1 MIRKTMI
8 PRSALIATIFS
19 SLAIVMGC
27 GGSSSAP
34 QNIIVTTGSNVAPLT
49 VNSGPNG
56 GYANGAFTSVQV
68 CVPGTSTCQTI
79 SGILVDTGSSGLRI
93 LSSALTVSL
102 PQQTGSGGDPIAECL
117 PFVSAFTWG
126 SVETADITIASET
139 ASSVPVQVIGTSSFT
154 IPTSCSDLGVSADNL
169 ASLGAN
175 GLLGVGLALEDCGE
189 GCTVAGPSNLGLY
202 YSCPTSTSCAVTT
215 EPLAAQVAN
224 PVSLF
229 PTDNNGVVI
238 ELPSAN
244 GSEATLSGSLVFGI
258 GTETNNA
265 LESAKVY
272 TVDEFGTI
280 TTQFKGQSYPGSF
293 LDSGSNGFYFLDS
306 STSEIPGCSDNP
318 DFYCPSSVDN
328 LSATNVGT
336 NSTSASF
343 NFSIANADTLFN
355 TGESDA
361 VFSQLG
367 GPFGGLEF
375 DWGLPF
381 FYGRNVFTAIETKTT
396 PAGTGPFWAY

>member
-1 MIRKTMI
+1 MNLR
-8 PRSALIATIFS
+8 RALVATIFC
-19 SLAIVMGC
+19 SLLFVLGC
-27 GGSSSAP
+27 GGSSSGP
-34 QNIIVTTGSNVAPLT
+34 KNIIVGSGSNVATLT
-49 VNSGPNG
+49 VNPGPNG
-56 GYANGAFTSVQV
+56 SYANGAFTSVQV

-93 LSSALTVSL
+93 LSSALTISL

-126 SVETADITIASET
+126 SVETADVQIASET
-139 ASSVPVQVIGTSSFT
+139 ASSVPIQVIGTSNFE
-154 IPTSCSDLGVSADNL
+154 IPTSCSDNGTPADDL

-175 GLLGVGLALEDCGE
+175 GLVGVGLALQDCGE
-189 GCTVAGPSNLGLY
+189 GCTVAGPSNFGLY

-215 EPLAAQVAN
+215 EPLAAQVVN

-229 PTDNNGVVI
+229 PTDNNGVII

-244 GSEATLSGSLVFGI
+244 GSEATLTGSLVFGI
-258 GTETNNA
+258 GTESNNA
-265 LESAKVY
+265 LGSAAVY
-272 TVDEFGTI
+272 TVNDFGNI
-280 TTQFKGQSYPGSF
+280 STTFNGTTYQDNSF

-306 STSEIPGCSDNP
+306 SSSGIPGCSDDA

-328 LSATNVGT
+328 LSATNIGT
-336 NSTSASF
+336 NNASASF

-355 TGESDA
+355 NGANDA
-361 VFSQLG
+361 VFSQLS
-367 GPFGGLEF
+367 GPFGAGMF

-381 FYGRNVFTAIETKTT
+381 FYGRNVFTAIETKST
-396 PAGTGPFWAY
+396 PGGTGPFWAY